1 MLCTTELNTNRT
13 QTATL
18 LETANANKY
27 DNANRYDN
35 HKANWCT
42 NHFIKNS
49 LRLLDYMYP
58 NNLGSQLGIQQAP
71 YSNAMYDWTQ

>member
-1 MLCTTELNTNRT
+1 MLRTTELNTNRT

-35 HKANWCT
+35 HKLIDVLTINQ
-42 NHFIKNS
+42 FIYK
-49 LRLLDYMYP
+49 
-58 NNLGSQLGIQQAP
+58 
-71 YSNAMYDWTQ
+71 